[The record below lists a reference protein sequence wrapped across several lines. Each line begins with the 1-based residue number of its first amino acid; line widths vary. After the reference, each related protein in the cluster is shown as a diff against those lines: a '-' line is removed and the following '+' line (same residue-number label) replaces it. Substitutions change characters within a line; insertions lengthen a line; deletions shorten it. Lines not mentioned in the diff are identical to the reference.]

1 MIAGPAASGVEQAG
15 AVAAIT
21 MDPVTTP
28 FPSPA
33 PYLFS
38 ARLPAD
44 NTRALP
50 PAIPGRGRSAEG
62 AGDEK

>member
-1 MIAGPAASGVEQAG
+1 
-15 AVAAIT
+15 
-21 MDPVTTP
+21 MDPVTTS

-33 PYLFS
+33 TYLFS